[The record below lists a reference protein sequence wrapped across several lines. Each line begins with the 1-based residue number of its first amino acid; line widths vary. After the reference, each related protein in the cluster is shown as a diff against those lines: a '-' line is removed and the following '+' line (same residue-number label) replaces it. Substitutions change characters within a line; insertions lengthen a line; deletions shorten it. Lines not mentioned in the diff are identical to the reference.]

1 MAETPTSPLIKLK
14 QKIFP
19 TALFA
24 GSSNTDIKVIRKDLR
39 TKIKKGLN
47 AKLYLIRF
55 IK

>member
-24 GSSNTDIKVIRKDLR
+24 GSSNTDIKVIRKR
-39 TKIKKGLN
+39 FEKKDQ
-47 AKLYLIRF
+47 KEVQMTYTQR
-55 IK
+55 